1 MHYFPA
7 LLSFAIRSVAD
18 QGSGHYTCCGSVG
31 FSTDSLFVNRRRE
44 LAASTS
50 EGNKGTCGEMR
61 IGEPL
66 MGRSG
71 ACGGKGDS
79 GAALMV
85 WVNYPTIRRTA
96 RVAVQIVVDGVAV
109 RFPTVAV

>member
-1 MHYFPA
+1 
-7 LLSFAIRSVAD
+7 
-18 QGSGHYTCCGSVG
+18 
-31 FSTDSLFVNRRRE
+31 
-44 LAASTS
+44 
-50 EGNKGTCGEMR
+50 
-61 IGEPL
+61 